1 MRSPRDWIVATIL
14 AGAVV
19 LLFMRHDGMIG
30 PLSDVEFGQAAGALA
45 LHVFL
50 GLGAR
55 ALVFRTASEATRN
68 AVAWVAILGLLL
80 AGYAYRDEV
89 QDVGH
94 RISLGLIPGSA
105 VTRLA
110 DDGTV
115 RVQIGRDR
123 GGHFSVEGS
132 VEGVPVRFL
141 VDTGATTIA
150 LTARDA
156 RRIGFT
162 EGELRYTQPI
172 MTANGRAFAAPVT
185 LGSVSIGGIERRG
198 VAASVAAPGALSQ
211 SLLGMNFVGSLAS
224 FEIRGDRLIL
234 AD

>member
-1 MRSPRDWIVATIL
+1 MGGSRPLWLMAAIL
-14 AGAVV
+14 GAAVLA
-19 LLFMRHDGMIG
+19 LLFWDGQTSLDGDRM
-30 PLSDVEFGQAAGALA
+30 VRAGGLLA
-45 LHVFL
+45 LLVFVALGSRAFL
-50 GLGAR
+50 GNVG
-55 ALVFRTASEATRN
+55 EAGRN
-68 AVAWVAILGLLL
+68 AVAWLAIVGLLL
-80 AGYAYRDEV
+80 AGYAYRDEL

-94 RISLGLIPGSA
+94 RVSLGLIPGSA

-110 DDGTV
+110 DDGTA

-123 GGHFSVEGS
+123 GGHFAVTGE
-132 VEGVPVRFL
+132 VDGVDVRFL

-150 LTARDA
+150 LSARDA

-162 EGELRYTQPI
+162 DDDLDYTQPI

-185 LGSVSIGGIERRG
+185 MESVSVGGIERRN
-198 VAASVAAPGALSQ
+198 VAASVAALAQ